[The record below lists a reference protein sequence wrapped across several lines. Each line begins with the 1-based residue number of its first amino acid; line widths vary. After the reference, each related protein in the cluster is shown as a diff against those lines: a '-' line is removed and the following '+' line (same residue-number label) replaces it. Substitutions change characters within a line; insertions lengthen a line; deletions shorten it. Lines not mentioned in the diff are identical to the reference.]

1 MLAWLRKLIL
11 RWRRNRY
18 AYRIR
23 KDRAYLRTVAQDM
36 GFQRSWRLT
45 WQIQLLFDRPPKPK
59 S

>member
-45 WQIQLLFDRPPKPK
+45 WQIQLLFDRPPK